1 MYGLIFLPF
10 MLPTFY
16 SKDKWSL
23 QFRKQML
30 LFLKRKNK
38 RHLDCK
44 YFSGGLPLFQISRVL
59 LLVVLRANFRDTQ
72 EIDLVT
78 QQSFHFGSNT
88 AMIQFHQ
95 PTLFICLCTKWLE
108 GLMQKK
114 YLYQSMKISP
124 LLQKSK
130 RNVVW
135 ILGRYIFRTL
145 HAHHDT

>member
-1 MYGLIFLPF
+1 

-44 YFSGGLPLFQISRVL
+44 YLSGGLPLFQISRVL
-59 LLVVLRANFRDTQ
+59 LLVVLRANFRDAQ

-78 QQSFHFGSNT
+78 QQSLHFGSNT
-88 AMIQFHQ
+88 TMIQFHH
-95 PTLFICLCTKWLE
+95 PLCSSACVPSDWR
-108 GLMQKK
+108 GLCKK
-114 YLYQSMKISP
+114 KKIP
-124 LLQKSK
+124 LPKHE
-130 RNVVW
+130 NFPFTGE
-135 ILGRYIFRTL
+135 I
-145 HAHHDT
+145 